1 MDIVTE
7 FVAILLGVILSIILP
22 IVIKW
27 AVLPATRGK
36 GFGDYVKT
44 VLMPYIKA
52 GIAAIVISFVILL
65 FMPEGLNS
73 FQAAAMLGFGW
84 EAFIK
89 NLMTKDS

>member
-1 MDIVTE
+1 MDVITT
-7 FVAILLGVILSIILP
+7 FLGILLGVILSIILP

-27 AVLPATRGK
+27 VVIKKDKSGGVAL
-36 GFGDYVKT
+36 YVKT

-52 GIAAIVISFVILL
+52 AVAAIVISIVILL
-65 FMPEGLNS
+65 FAPEGLNS

-89 NLMTKDS
+89 NLMTKED